1 MTEANRCVGGGLII
15 VEFAPL
21 LTPEGLRRVQEFIR
35 SLNVYG
41 TTPFLYP
48 IYGGGDVLQSFC
60 RINNVYAG
68 ITMLQTDVVS
78 VVTKEEKVVGVEIAN
93 DEVHTLIRCK
103 HVIAGDEYPLEV
115 GGKPVEMAGKVVHGV
130 YVVRGDNKGGE
141 GDNKGEGEKKELR
154 EIVVVP
160 ATSEHRAVYAL
171 VVGVA

>member
-21 LTPEGLRRVQEFIR
+21 LTPEGLRRVQEFIQ

-68 ITMLQTDVVS
+68 ITMLQTDVVG
-78 VVTKEEKVVGVEIAN
+78 VVTKEEKVVGVEAPN
-93 DEVHTLIRCK
+93 FVELEVTQTDPGFKGNTATNVTKPAIVETGAEIKVPLFINPGDRIKIDTRNGGEYLERCK
-103 HVIAGDEYPLEV
+103 G
-115 GGKPVEMAGKVVHGV
+115 
-130 YVVRGDNKGGE
+130 
-141 GDNKGEGEKKELR
+141 
-154 EIVVVP
+154 
-160 ATSEHRAVYAL
+160 
-171 VVGVA
+171 